1 MHKTQKAVTF
11 NLYLWICLNKQGVA
25 KLEEPVKLFY
35 LCMYSGTHIKVM
47 VSG

>member
-11 NLYLWICLNKQGVA
+11 NLYLWIYLSKQSVA
-25 KLEEPVKLFY
+25 KSEEPVKLFY
-35 LCMYSGTHIKVM
+35 LCMYSATHIKVM